1 MTDLIEQM
9 KASLVGVTDGP
20 WYVGPGLAVQDEH
33 GNTIAL
39 VRAKVER
46 AFIAAAR
53 TLLPEAIKE
62 IEELRS
68 RAEAAE
74 AKVAKYEQR
83 DGMDGAVVYAIRELL
98 NAQNVPH
105 ASFIDDHVANA
116 IRQRNAAEAKANI
129 MVADKINLR
138 SELLLIEAKLAKA
151 VGALERIASGELSGY
166 ILTSEP
172 PQDPA
177 VVAAEIALGKIG
189 EKP

>member
-20 WYVGPGLAVQDEH
+20 WYVSPALAVQDEH

-46 AFIAAAR
+46 VFIAAAR

-74 AKVAKYEQR
+74 AK
-83 DGMDGAVVYAIRELL
+83 
-98 NAQNVPH
+98 
-105 ASFIDDHVANA
+105 
-116 IRQRNAAEAKANI
+116 
-129 MVADKINLR
+129 
-138 SELLLIEAKLAKA
+138 LAKA
-151 VGALERIASGELSGY
+151 VEGLKFYDPNSHAHPNEGPWGANSVDFGRRARAAL
-166 ILTSEP
+166 
-172 PQDPA
+172 
-177 VVAAEIALGKIG
+177 AEIG
-189 EKP
+189 EIK